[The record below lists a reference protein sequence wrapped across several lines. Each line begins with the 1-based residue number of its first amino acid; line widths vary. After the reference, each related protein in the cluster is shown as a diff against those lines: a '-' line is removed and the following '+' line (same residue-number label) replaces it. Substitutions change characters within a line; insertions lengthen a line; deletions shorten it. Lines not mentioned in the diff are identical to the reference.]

1 MDGVGPDEVIGNFG
15 LINGGASGLEM
26 DRMDYDLGTPPH
38 TLLLASSVGHTANA
52 MLTPEDQF
60 APYPGQD
67 GVELPLVRGDLALYT
82 SGNGGAVFSVSSM
95 AWAGSLSHEN
105 YQNNVSRITL
115 NILDRFQDRDQS
127 IEIA

>member
-1 MDGVGPDEVIGNFG
+1 
-15 LINGGASGLEM
+15 
-26 DRMDYDLGTPPH
+26 
-38 TLLLASSVGHTANA
+38 LLLASSVGHTANA

-67 GVELPLVRGDLALYT
+67 GVESPLVRGDLALYT
-82 SGNGGAVFSVSSM
+82 SGNGGSVFSVSSM
-95 AWAGSLSHEN
+95 AWAGSLSHQN

-115 NILDRFQDRDQS
+115 NVLDRFQDRGQA